1 MKDIEKKLEAVLF
14 FKGEPVSLKKLEE
27 ILKVSQSEIKD
38 AVFNLR
44 NELAGRGVALLENG
58 NPARNASGIADARPH
73 DSRQRVGQAGGE
85 ISLGTAPEFSKLIEN
100 LQKEELNKELS
111 KASLETLSIILYR
124 GGATRAEID
133 YIRGVN
139 SSFILRALS
148 VRGLINKITDPK
160 DARRFLY
167 QPSFDLLS
175 FMGVRSVEELPEF
188 AEVKTSLESAAQN
201 LAEMSQKAEESS
213 EPPLP
218 N

>member
-58 NPARNASGIADARPH
+58 NPARNASGIAD
-73 DSRQRVGQAGGE
+73 AGGE

>member
-1 MKDIEKKLEAVLF
+1 MKDLEKKLEAVLF
-14 FKGEPVSLKKLEE
+14 WKGEPMSYKKLEE
-27 ILKVSQSEIKD
+27 ILKIPQNEIKD

-58 NPARNASGIADARPH
+58 NPARNASGIADA
-73 DSRQRVGQAGGE
+73 GGE
-85 ISLGTAPEFSKLIEN
+85 ISLGTSPEFSKLIEN

-111 KASLETLSIILYR
+111 KASLETLSIILYK
-124 GGATRAEID
+124 GGTTRAEID

-175 FMGVRSVEELPEF
+175 FMGVRSVEELPEWQK
-188 AEVKTSLESAAQN
+188 VKESLDSAAKN
-201 LAEMSQKAEESS
+201 LEELSQKAEADTT
-213 EPPLP
+213 P